1 MDTLRFLVSSKK
13 WQEIH
18 PLFFLASLIVL
29 TCALWLGILGLDR
42 PYDAVPDQDL
52 LWLREGMLMAQGK
65 APGYP
70 DHPGIFWSIA
80 YTIKLLVF
88 SFFNPPDFN
97 LVQPISANS
106 ATLIIRVARVENS
119 ILAAITAIS
128 VWPVLRQL
136 KVSPLL
142 SAIAVITTGLSTG
155 FLESTVQVRNELSS
169 MFFLLS
175 YTSLNLSLANT
186 KYHSRLPIKIG
197 IAFVLFL
204 LAAYCKVQILLLSP
218 FAFALIYFAPILS
231 LDHPPSAST
240 QIRQPINNRIQ
251 WIAKAVIAFLVAG
264 PAPWLLAVSGPIF
277 SSLNRFSHVRTE
289 LDLPSWTLI
298 NTSVVMLAF
307 LRSGEK
313 KAWRKLFQISGI
325 YLLCVILFS
334 RVFSYP
340 VWTAQVFSFPSNLL
354 GFSRNS
360 NPIPEALYGFDKY
373 TTDIFGSYASA
384 SVAILGF
391 VGIFSILITV
401 YQLISKRCETETA
414 GKTLLLGCVA
424 LAWISSLT
432 RVRGFY
438 EVYLVIPS
446 LIWLCLLASNTTP
459 ARLSN
464 CLKAGATACIL
475 FAMIKSLAN
484 IKSFGHYSNMQQD
497 RSFLCFEQAFD
508 ASMSDTSISKCKN
521 FKDYVKRNR

>member
-1 MDTLRFLVSSKK
+1 
-13 WQEIH
+13 
-18 PLFFLASLIVL
+18 
-29 TCALWLGILGLDR
+29 
-42 PYDAVPDQDL
+42 
-52 LWLREGMLMAQGK
+52 MAQGK

-80 YTIKLLVF
+80 YTTKLLLF
-88 SFFNPPDFN
+88 SFFNPQDFN
-97 LVQPISANS
+97 LGQPISENS

-186 KYHSRLPIKIG
+186 KYHSRLLIKIG
-197 IAFVLFL
+197 ITFVLFL
-204 LAAYCKVQILLLSP
+204 LAAYCKVQILFLSP
-218 FAFALIYFAPILS
+218 FAFALIYSAPTFS
-231 LDHPPSAST
+231 LAHPPSASI
-240 QIRQPINNRIQ
+240 QINQPNNHRIQ
-251 WIAKAVIAFLVAG
+251 WTAKAAIAFLAAG

-277 SSLNRFSHVRTE
+277 SSLNRFSHVKTE

-298 NTSVVMLAF
+298 NASVVMLAF
-307 LRSGEK
+307 LRSGAK
-313 KAWRKLFQISGI
+313 KSWQRFFHISGI
-325 YLLCVILFS
+325 YLLCVVLFA

-340 VWTAQVFSFPSNLL
+340 VWSAQVFSFPSNLL
-354 GFSRNS
+354 GFSRSS
-360 NPIPEALYGFDKY
+360 NRIPELLHGFYKY
-373 TTDIFGSYASA
+373 TTDIFGSSA
-384 SVAILGF
+384 FAGVVLLLGF
-391 VGIFSILITV
+391 VGITSIL
-401 YQLISKRCETETA
+401 LTA
-414 GKTLLLGCVA
+414 CRPRKGYIIKNDRQTALLGSLA

-438 EVYLVIPS
+438 EVYLIIPS
-446 LIWLCLLASNTTP
+446 LIWLCLAVSNTHLS
-459 ARLSN
+459 RLGN

-475 FAMIKSLAN
+475 LATIKSIAN
-484 IKSFGHYSNMQQD
+484 IRSFRNYANMQQG

-508 ASMSDTSISKCKN
+508 ASMSKTSISKCRDFRN
-521 FKDYVKRNR
+521 YVDKHR